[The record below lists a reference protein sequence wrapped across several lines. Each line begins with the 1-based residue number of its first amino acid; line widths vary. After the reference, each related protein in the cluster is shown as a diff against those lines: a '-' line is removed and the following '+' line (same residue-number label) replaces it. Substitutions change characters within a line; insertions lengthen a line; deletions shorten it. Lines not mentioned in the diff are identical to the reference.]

1 MSRTIVLLTCALPA
15 GASQTLPGKAALA
28 PLQGRWYSVSTES
41 DGKEQSGA
49 NRADVHIITADE
61 VVALLDGTIV
71 SKATIKRLEPDPE
84 NGVGRITLEMNT
96 GSNRGKTWVLARNLP
111 NTASMQGIG
120 RRFVYILR
128 SGRDP
133 SRHWIRFASP
143 YSRLDGR
150 LSVSTGQRPTRSV
163 APQWDRSASRVLVHH
178 VTHARRST

>member
-96 GSNRGKTWVLARNLP
+96 GSNRGKTWVAIYQVSGTTLRWCGHWLGEGNALP
-111 NTASMQGIG
+111 T
-120 RRFVYILR
+120 
-128 SGRDP
+128 
-133 SRHWIRFASP
+133 RFATTAGGP
-143 YSRLDGR
+143 DFVRTMARL
-150 LSVSTGQRPTRSV
+150 
-163 APQWDRSASRVLVHH
+163 AP
-178 VTHARRST
+178 